1 MEIII
6 LLISQVVFSLSRTLN
21 VRYVSSRKILLVL
34 ITGLITK
41 STWLVSSAIGINS
54 IINQDWINVF
64 VYIVSGLIGDY
75 IAMKIKIK

>member
-1 MEIII
+1 M
-6 LLISQVVFSLSRTLN
+6 
-21 VRYVSSRKILLVL
+21 VL